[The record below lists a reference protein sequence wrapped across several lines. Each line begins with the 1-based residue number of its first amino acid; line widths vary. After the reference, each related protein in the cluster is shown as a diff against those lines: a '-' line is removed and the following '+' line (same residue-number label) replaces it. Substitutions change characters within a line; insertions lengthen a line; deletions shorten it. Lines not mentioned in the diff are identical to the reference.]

1 MSIAIITG
9 ASSGIGEQFVREL
22 ARLEAVDGFWL
33 IARRGERMQSLSDEL
48 GINAKIITADLS
60 CDSGLD
66 KIREALESE
75 RPEVGFLINAAGFGN
90 FGTLDELPMS
100 DAMRMIDLNVKA
112 LVAITNMTV
121 PFVTRGGRIIE
132 LGSGSCFTP
141 LYGFNV
147 YAASKAFV
155 LHYSKALYYEL
166 RERGISVTCFCPGW
180 VDTEFIGKALSR
192 TDVTHPKRM
201 WPMLSVERVVRG
213 CVRASLRGRKMYVT
227 NWFTKLQ
234 HLLFK
239 ILPDGILSR
248 VWIMM
253 QRKGEKK

>member
-9 ASSGIGEQFVREL
+9 ASSGIGEHFVREL
-22 ARLEAVDGFWL
+22 ERRKLADGFWL
-33 IARRGERMQSLSDEL
+33 IARRGDRMQSLANEL
-48 GINAKIITADLS
+48 GIDAKIITADLTT
-60 CDSGLD
+60 DEGLR
-66 KIREALESE
+66 KVREELDTHK
-75 RPEVGFLINAAGFGN
+75 PEVGFLINAAGFGN
-90 FGTLDELPMS
+90 FGKFDELPES
-100 DAMRMIDLNVKA
+100 DAIRMIDLNVRA
-112 LVAITNMTV
+112 TVAITNMTI
-121 PFVTRGGRIIE
+121 PYMPRGGRIIQ
-132 LGSGSCFTP
+132 LGSASCFTP

-166 RERGISVTCFCPGW
+166 RECGISVTCFCPGW

-192 TDVTHPKRM
+192 TDVTCPKKM
-201 WPMLSVERVVRG
+201 WPMLSVEKVVRG
-213 CVRASLRGRKMYVT
+213 CLSASLRGRKMYVT

-239 ILPDGILSR
+239 ILPDGIMSR

-253 QRKGEKK
+253 QKKAAR